1 MSTLVRNEE
10 LYQNLFEVVMTHI
23 SQIGR
28 CRKVMT
34 MGSMLMLHLVVFLK
48 VIIIKA
54 VPCSKF
60 SVICLVTEVNFYV
73 LVTCWSLVLFD
84 TAKLTACR
92 HAFIQQYIVCLSL
105 QALVSTG
112 CMLNSWLQLKIVY
125 PTITSLLY

>member
-1 MSTLVRNEE
+1 
-10 LYQNLFEVVMTHI
+10 
-23 SQIGR
+23 
-28 CRKVMT
+28 

-54 VPCSKF
+54 IPCSKF

-73 LVTCWSLVLFD
+73 SVTCWSLVLFG
-84 TAKLTACR
+84 TAKLAACW
-92 HAFIQQYIVCLSL
+92 HALIQQNIVCLSL
-105 QALVSTG
+105 QAVLSTG